1 MSKPKR
7 FEWLRALRKG
17 ILPALGT
24 YVVTTLQSGDI
35 SLAQIV
41 TAPQEQIPAVLGS
54 LAVGAI
60 PFVVNVYKQRKVPGN
75 PFYVAPSYLPLV
87 LCALA
92 LGGMVQGCETITH
105 PDGTV
110 VQQVDRELVETAWD
124 RYDRMQARRIALE
137 AEERTADAARRA
149 EIAREL
155 RQLGVEIRAA
165 AQDLGFIPTGNI
177 TDPANIK

>member
-24 YVVTTLQSGDI
+24 YVVTTLQTGDI
-35 SLAQIV
+35 SLAQIL

-75 PFYVAPSYLPLV
+75 PFYVAPSFLPLV

-92 LGGMVQGCETITH
+92 LGGMVSGCITTTH

-110 VQQVDRELVETAWD
+110 VQQVDVSTAWAI
-124 RYDRMQARRIALE
+124 YEAIQAERERLDAQRE
-137 AEERTADAARRA
+137 AADAADRA
-149 EIAREL
+149 RIDAQL
-155 RQLGVEIRAA
+155 RALGAA
-165 AQDLGFIPTGNI
+165 ADRAFQRWLDAGGRVPTV
-177 TDPANIK
+177 TVE